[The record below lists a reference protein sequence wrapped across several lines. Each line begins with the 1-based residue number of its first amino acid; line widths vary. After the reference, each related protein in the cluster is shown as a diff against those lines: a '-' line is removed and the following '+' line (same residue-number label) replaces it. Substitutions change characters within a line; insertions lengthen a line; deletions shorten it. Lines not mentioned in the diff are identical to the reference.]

1 MPSRTLPPPP
11 PAKVPQREGTQSI
24 ERALRVLRLLASTN
38 YASGMSFQDLG
49 DASGLNRSTLYRI
62 LGALRAEGFVERHPA
77 SGLFFLGMDFL
88 ALGSASMNR
97 FNLRELARPHLVRI
111 AEQTEDTVFL
121 SIRSGSDSI
130 CVDRQEGAFP
140 IKALTLNIGDR
151 RPLGIG
157 AGALALLAF
166 LPRAEM
172 EDLVARNARRFPAN
186 PAMAVENVMAL
197 ARRSREEGYAFN
209 DGQVLKSM
217 CAVGVPV
224 PGQTRRQ
231 PLAALSIAA
240 ISERMRAPRRARL
253 VAILEEEAKALG
265 AALVARGAQPLG
277 D

>member
-1 MPSRTLPPPP
+1 MPGRSITPG
-11 PAKVPQREGTQSI
+11 AEREGTQSI
-24 ERALRVLRLLASTN
+24 ERALRVLRILASTN
-38 YASGMSFQDLG
+38 YANGVSFQDLQE
-49 DASGLNRSTLYRI
+49 ASGLNRSTLYRI
-62 LGALRAEGFVERHPA
+62 IRALRGEGFVERHPT
-77 SGLFFLGMDFL
+77 SGMFFLGMDFL
-88 ALGSASMNR
+88 ALGSASINR

-121 SIRSGSDSI
+121 SIRSGADSI

-166 LPRAEM
+166 LPRADM
-172 EDLVARNARRFPAN
+172 EDLVARNARRFPSN
-186 PAMAVENVMAL
+186 PAMTVENMTAL
-197 ARRSREEGYAFN
+197 VRRSREEGYAFN

-224 PGQTRRQ
+224 HGQQRRQ

-240 ISERMRAPRRARL
+240 ISERMRTPRRGDL
-253 VAILEEEAKALG
+253 VAILQEEAKALG

-277 D
+277 V